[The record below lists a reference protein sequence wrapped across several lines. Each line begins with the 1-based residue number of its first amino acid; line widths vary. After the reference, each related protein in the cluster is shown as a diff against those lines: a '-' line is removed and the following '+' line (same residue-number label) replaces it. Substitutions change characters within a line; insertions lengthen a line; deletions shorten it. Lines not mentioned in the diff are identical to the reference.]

1 MPIGRFLAGIG
12 ALVWHPPTQTYL
24 LLRRGGQRDFQ
35 AGQWECVTGRVDQG
49 EGFAVAFARELR
61 EEIGEAAAA
70 AQFEFLIGATHFYRG
85 AAMPETEL
93 LGLLACFSLADRDA
107 VHVSEEHS
115 EYRWLTAAEATALL
129 PENHWLVG
137 VIAQAEVVLALA
149 PPDLRAH
156 WRRRG
161 VEIF

>member
-49 EGFAVAFARELR
+49 EGFAAAFARELR
-61 EEIGEAAAA
+61 EEIGVAGEA
-70 AQFEFLIGATHFYRG
+70 AQFEFFIGTTHFYRG
-85 AAMPETEL
+85 AAAPENEL
-93 LGLLACFSLADRDA
+93 VGLLACFSLANRDSIQA
-107 VHVSEEHS
+107 SDEHS
-115 EYRWLTAAEATALL
+115 EYCWLTAAEATALL

-137 VIAQAEVVLALA
+137 VIQRAETVRRLASLE
-149 PPDLRAH
+149 LRED
-156 WRRRG
+156 WREWG
-161 VEIF
+161 LEIE